1 MKKDMRYLKTY
12 WGDAQSKLA
21 RYESFYQEEDM
32 LMEIASFLDGCS
44 VTEEKINDKYGDTS
58 MFRIYVIQPQNEHT
72 EQGEKDFTAGFDAGL
87 EALTQYMNGEKDLGV
102 FLQPQ
107 RFIWKTK
114 KHEIAQ
120 RRITIY
126 EGKFPG
132 SDHFSIIEAG
142 KLWLERNF
150 GGLEMVD
157 SVEDPGTVLFRF
169 EEGDNL
175 MIFGTDRILD
185 MDHDRMLA
193 FFGVHTL
200 KQSDINDI
208 AKEWVESKF
217 GIDIKDVDV
226 LDWRSHSKGLK

>member
-1 MKKDMRYLKTY
+1 MRYLKT
-12 WGDAQSKLA
+12 
-21 RYESFYQEEDM
+21 YESFYQEEDM

-44 VTEEKINDKYGDTS
+44 VTEEKIDEKYGDTS

-87 EALTQYMNGEKDLGV
+87 EALTQYMNREKDLGV
-102 FLQPQ
+102 FLQPE

-114 KHEIAQ
+114 KHELTK

-132 SDHFSIIEAG
+132 SEHFSMIEAG

-175 MIFGTDRILD
+175 MLFGTDRILD
-185 MDHDRMLA
+185 MDYDRMLA
-193 FFGVHTL
+193 FFGVHTM
-200 KQSDINDI
+200 KQTDIND
-208 AKEWVESKF
+208 AVKEWAESKF
-217 GIDIKDVDV
+217 GIDIKEIDFMY
-226 LDWRSHSKGLK
+226 RGSNSSGLK